1 MSTPAKNR
9 GLRVTVSARYAVAT
23 GCALLLGGGLTALL
37 VAACGAG
44 TRSLES
50 LSPDELNQ
58 GVTAFAT
65 VQRVLQ
71 HPRCQNCHIPGDSP
85 LQFDDGQEHAQGILR
100 GPDGKG
106 APGLPCSSCH
116 GTENA
121 PASYGP
127 HAPPG
132 APGWALPPP
141 EHKMVTL
148 GLSGAEVCA
157 MLKDPAHNGGKDF
170 DALIHH
176 VSEDKL
182 VLWGWSPGGQRAPV
196 SVPHEEF
203 VEQFKLWASLGGPC
217 PAPSAP
223 PPVPAPGAV
232 ATQPSGAATAQ

>member
-1 MSTPAKNR
+1 MSATKI
-9 GLRVTVSARYAVAT
+9 VSAPSMKTRRVQLTVRASL
-23 GCALLLGGGLTALL
+23 ALLLAGGVAAL
-37 VAACGAG
+37 VAACGAS
-44 TRSLES
+44 TRSLDS

-65 VQRVLQ
+65 VQKVLQ

-85 LQFDDGQEHAQGILR
+85 LQFDDGQEHAQGIVR
-100 GPDGKG
+100 GPEGKG
-106 APGLPCSSCH
+106 TPGLPCSSCH

-121 PASYGP
+121 PESYGP

-141 EHKMVTL
+141 EHKMVTM
-148 GLSGAEVCA
+148 GVSGAELCT
-157 MLKDPAHNGGKDF
+157 MLKDTKENGGKDF

-176 VSEDKL
+176 VAEDKL
-182 VLWGWSPGGQRAPV
+182 VLWGWSPGGNRAPV
-196 SVPHEEF
+196 SVPHAEF

-217 PAPSAP
+217 PPPSAP

-232 ATQPSGAATAQ
+232 AAPAAPPPVN